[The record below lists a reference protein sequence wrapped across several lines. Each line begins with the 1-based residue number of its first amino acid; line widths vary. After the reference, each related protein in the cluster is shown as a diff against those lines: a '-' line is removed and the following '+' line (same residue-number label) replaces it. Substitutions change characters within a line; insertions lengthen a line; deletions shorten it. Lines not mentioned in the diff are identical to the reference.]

1 MESKDKKDVVNY
13 IIETHDFNSGNLE
26 DNLWTEIGRKDAL
39 DEAKAA
45 YTKLL
50 ATHDTLRLVQETHTI
65 IAQSCKAQKLIDELE
80 QSLNE
85 ITEKAYNYL
94 VTFLETV
101 GSQYYSC
108 NIRLTNDNKVVEMVL
123 NNRPQSIKV
132 IMFTHN
138 KRRSCDLC
146 QLSIKDQITILKAV
160 TKIVKHYE

>member
-1 MESKDKKDVVNY
+1 MKTKDEKDVVSY
-13 IIETHDFNSGNLE
+13 SIETHDFNSGNLE

-39 DEAKAA
+39 DEAKVL

-50 ATHDTLRLVQETHTI
+50 ATHDTLRIVQETHTI
-65 IAQSCKAQKLIDELE
+65 IAQFCKARKLIDELE

-101 GSQYYSC
+101 DSQYYSC
-108 NIRLTNDNKVVEMVL
+108 DIRLTNGNKVVEMVL
-123 NNRPQSIKV
+123 NNRPQSIEV

-138 KRRSCDLC
+138 KRCSCDLR
-146 QLSIKDQITILKAV
+146 QLSIKDQITILKEV

>member
-13 IIETHDFNSGNLE
+13 IIETHDFNSGNLD
-26 DNLWTEIGRKDAL
+26 DNLWDEIGCKSSY
-39 DEAKAA
+39 DEAKVL
-45 YTKLL
+45 YEKLL
-50 ATHDTLRLVQETHTI
+50 TTHDTLRLVQETHTI

-85 ITEKAYNYL
+85 VTEKTYNYL

-101 GSQYYSC
+101 DSQYYSC
-108 NIRLTNDNKVVEMVL
+108 DIRLTNGNKVVEMVL
-123 NNRPQSIKV
+123 NNRPQSIEV

-138 KRRSCDLC
+138 KRCSYDLR
-146 QLSIKDQITILKAV
+146 QLPIKDQITILKEV

>member
-13 IIETHDFNSGNLE
+13 IIETHDFNSGNLN
-26 DNLWTEIGRKDAL
+26 DNQWDEIVCRSSL

-50 ATHDTLRLVQETHTI
+50 ATHDTLRIVQETHTI

-85 ITEKAYNYL
+85 VTEKAYNYL

-101 GSQYYSC
+101 DSQFHSC
-108 NIRLTNDNKVVEMVL
+108 DIQLTNDTKVVEMAL
-123 NNRPQSIKV
+123 DDISQSIKV

-138 KRRSCDLC
+138 KRCSYDLR